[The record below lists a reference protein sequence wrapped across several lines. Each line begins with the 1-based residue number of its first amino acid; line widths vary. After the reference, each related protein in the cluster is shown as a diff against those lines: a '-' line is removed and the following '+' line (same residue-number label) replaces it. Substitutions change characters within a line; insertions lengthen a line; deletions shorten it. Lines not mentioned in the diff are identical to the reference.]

1 MSAEFYLP
9 DAQVEKLFR
18 NVAEATKQSTPE
30 LMRDVMKL
38 WVSDLVRQTYPK
50 TKQQMAKRVE
60 SETAYLFLSEERI
73 KSDSIKDALKRGVK
87 VPIGNMVC
95 DPWENETSMLATR
108 NSVRNRRGRVPRM
121 PGKQIKIV
129 DEKILKRHIRAVQS
143 HIGRLKAGWSRA
155 AAWAHIAIPAW
166 AASAAKEQGAFRD
179 EINVQDLSGGL
190 EAENSVPYA
199 DDKLK
204 GQFMDFILSKRIRDL
219 TGGHYRMR
227 WEKKMK
233 REFESRKIA

>member
-38 WVSDLVRQTYPK
+38 WVADLVRQTYPK

-60 SETAYLFLSEERI
+60 SETAYLFVAGEQLENESLR
-73 KSDSIKDALKRGVK
+73 AAFKRGAEFTAGALQIA
-87 VPIGNMVC
+87 P
-95 DPWENETSMLATR
+95 NETEENMLTVR
-108 NSVRNRRGRVPRM
+108 NSVRNRRGRVTKR
-121 PGKQIKIV
+121 PGVTIKAV
-129 DEKILKRHIRAVQS
+129 KGSVLKRHIRAVQS

-199 DDKLK
+199 DEKLK

-219 TGGHYRMR
+219 TSGHYRMR